1 MMGKRQ
7 TDGSILLLSGKVV
20 YSNSAV
26 EAGDL
31 RELMDILGES
41 PATAAAREIR
51 RTSTEAFM
59 KEVTKEL
66 YRLVADVGKNR
77 EAAETEI
84 VGREA
89 VLLESRFR
97 TLDNRILNF
106 SLQKGRGYAEMS
118 IGEAKGGGLTI
129 GMSAVLDRHE
139 VDRARSLLGI
149 KKRSPADYWLQS
161 CVEGMKELG
170 RLERRMGTVKLH
182 MRPNQGKGWKRK
194 FGIGKTTANYPK
206 GRKG

>member
-1 MMGKRQ
+1 MGEKL
-7 TDGSILLLSGKVV
+7 TDGSIRLSSGRTV
-20 YSNSAV
+20 YGNSMVQV
-26 EAGDL
+26 EDL
-31 RELMDILGES
+31 RELMDILGGS
-41 PATAAAREIR
+41 PATAAALEIR

-66 YRLVADVGKNR
+66 YRLVADVSKNR
-77 EAAETEI
+77 DAAETEI

-118 IGEAKGGGLTI
+118 IGEGKVSGLTI
-129 GMSAVLDRHE
+129 GMSAVLDRRE

-149 KKRSPADYWLQS
+149 KKRSPADCWLHS
-161 CVEGMKELG
+161 CVEAMKELG

-182 MRPNQGKGWKRK
+182 MRPNRKAPVSNLRIGEPKG
-194 FGIGKTTANYPK
+194 NYPK
-206 GRKG
+206 GKKG